1 MAELET
7 KWYAEWFNTKYYHI
21 LYKDRDYKEAQL
33 FMQNLVKNLRLAPNS
48 KILDLACGKGRH
60 SIYLHQLG
68 FKVTGTDLSKNSIEL
83 AQKYEQPGLNFK
95 VQDMSKAL
103 EEEFDAVFNLFTS
116 FGYFEKEENNLNT
129 IKAIKAEL
137 KPDGYGVIDFMNV
150 KKVIQNLVPRN
161 TKTVEGIKFHQE
173 RWIENNFIFKQI
185 DFEDDGEK
193 YSFTERVKALT
204 LKDFQNYFDQ
214 AGIQLLNVFGDY
226 HLHEFDEE
234 KSDRLIL
241 IFQ

>member
-1 MAELET
+1 MTKLET

-21 LYKDRDYKEAQL
+21 LYKDRDYKEANI
-33 FMQNLVKNLRLAPNS
+33 FMKNLVKYLQLAPKS
-48 KILDLACGKGRH
+48 KILDLACGRGRH
-60 SIYLHQLG
+60 SIYLHKMG
-68 FKVTGTDLSKNSIEL
+68 FEVIGTDLSKNSIDL
-83 AQKYEQPGLNFK
+83 AKKHEQPGLSFK
-95 VQDMSKAL
+95 VQDMSEAL
-103 EEEFDAVFNLFTS
+103 GLEFDAVFNLFTS

-137 KPDGYGVIDFMNV
+137 KADGFGVIDFMNT
-150 KKVIQNLVPRN
+150 KKVINNLVSRD
-161 TKTVEGIKFHQE
+161 TKTVEGIEFHQE

-185 DFEDDGEK
+185 DFEDHSVE

-214 AGIQLLNVFGDY
+214 AGIQLLSVFGDY

>member
-68 FKVTGTDLSKNSIEL
+68 FEVTGTDLSKNSIEL
-83 AQKYEQPGLNFK
+83 AQKYEQPGLSFK
-95 VQDMSKAL
+95 VQDMSEAL

-129 IKAIKAEL
+129 IQAIKAEL

-150 KKVIQNLVPRN
+150 KKVIKNLVPQN
-161 TKTVEGIKFHQE
+161 TKTAEGIEFHQE
-173 RWIENNFIFKQI
+173 RWIENNFVFKQI